1 MKNFL
6 LIIAASFLL
15 LISVNAQDTDRDA
28 IKKVIQE
35 AYVDGIQN
43 RGDIETIR
51 NGFDPGFE
59 LLGVRENKLT
69 KLPIGEWIANIE
81 KSKQA
86 NPNPPEHLT
95 SVKFL
100 DVDVTGISAVAKIEL
115 HRQGKLIFTD
125 YLSLYKFDEGWKI
138 VSKIYHRH

>member
-1 MKNFL
+1 MKKILFAITL
-6 LIIAASFLL
+6 LAFGAGLL
-15 LISVNAQDTDRDA
+15 AQDVDKVL
-28 IKKVIQE
+28 IQKVIQE

-59 LLGVRENKLT
+59 LLGVRDNQLT
-69 KLPIGEWIANIE
+69 KLSIGDWIANIE
-81 KSKQA
+81 KSKQS